1 MIGVYMK
8 VSMKRFQKFLDIEKE
23 KQKAMVELSEI
34 LGFDISFSN
43 EEMLKNA
50 EENFV
55 KNLSKQISEEFSR
68 RL

>member
-1 MIGVYMK
+1 MEI
-8 VSMKRFQKFLDIEKE
+8 SIKRFQKFLDIEKE